1 MATNLLDE
9 TSRVPQLIPTL
20 LDETAALNPDKPF
33 AEIPISP
40 TGYDLGIRK
49 VTYRKLANA
58 VNAISHWITNTLG
71 PGERFP
77 TISYLGPNDLSHNVV
92 LLASIKAGYKLL
104 LTSPRYG
111 TIGQAR
117 LMKETQCNHLLISSA
132 SPSDP
137 ATAIAAEHGN
147 LHIWTLPDLADLY
160 DIECNFVYSKT
171 YAQAKT
177 EPLVVIHTSG
187 TSGFPKPI
195 LWTHEFGYSFGRQ
208 RQLQPPTGFELLD
221 TYMTETRMLSMCPP
235 FHAGLLFASLF
246 LTFYSGNTI
255 IYPPAGLPA
264 TIATAAEVVTNSS
277 PSVDCLFL
285 LPVHMDELGS
295 DAAMVEF
302 MVRGGVQTVV
312 WAGGSVMQSSIDTV
326 STRLRLFTCLGST
339 ETGMWPSISH
349 LEDGG
354 GGDTQKDLT
363 SLCFHPKANIEF
375 RHQTDDLY
383 SAVFVRNS
391 DPEEI
396 QSIFCVFPDLD
407 EFDTKDLFR
416 HVSGTGQERFWTHHG
431 RSDDLQMFHS
441 GGKWHPVMTERRILA
456 EHQDL
461 IREILIIGTG
471 LDKAVVLL
479 EPTAKL
485 RLELGDEGATTA
497 KDMDGESLGQIWLT
511 IQKINKDLPVYA
523 RVGRSQII
531 VTDVAR
537 PMLRTGKGNVQRKQT
552 VKEYEREIQSV
563 VLIGDVQ
570 KENY

>member
-1 MATNLLDE
+1 
-9 TSRVPQLIPTL
+9 
-20 LDETAALNPDKPF
+20 
-33 AEIPISP
+33 
-40 TGYDLGIRK
+40 
-49 VTYRKLANA
+49 
-58 VNAISHWITNTLG
+58 
-71 PGERFP
+71 
-77 TISYLGPNDLSHNVV
+77 
-92 LLASIKAGYKLL
+92 
-104 LTSPRYG
+104 
-111 TIGQAR
+111 
-117 LMKETQCNHLLISSA
+117 
-132 SPSDP
+132 
-137 ATAIAAEHGN
+137 
-147 LHIWTLPDLADLY
+147 
-160 DIECNFVYSKT
+160 
-171 YAQAKT
+171 
-177 EPLVVIHTSG
+177 
-187 TSGFPKPI
+187 
-195 LWTHEFGYSFGRQ
+195 
-208 RQLQPPTGFELLD
+208 
-221 TYMTETRMLSMCPP
+221 
-235 FHAGLLFASLF
+235 
-246 LTFYSGNTI
+246 
-255 IYPPAGLPA
+255 
-264 TIATAAEVVTNSS
+264 
-277 PSVDCLFL
+277 
-285 LPVHMDELGS
+285 
-295 DAAMVEF
+295 
-302 MVRGGVQTVV
+302 
-312 WAGGSVMQSSIDTV
+312 
-326 STRLRLFTCLGST
+326 
-339 ETGMWPSISH
+339 MWPSISH

-461 IREILIIGTG
+461 IQEILIIGTG